1 MISLAGYVWSGAL
14 LLIVITR
21 VHDFSIGKA
30 CVNLLL
36 TAVGIGIVF
45 FLLFLLVVLFEQVA
59 NLIIT
64 IFNELTLRA

>member
-1 MISLAGYVWSGAL
+1 M
-14 LLIVITR
+14 
-21 VHDFSIGKA
+21 
-30 CVNLLL
+30 NLLL